1 MAGNYPDA
9 PSWRMAYD
17 RDGTQVYKISS
28 ANVITQLTSGDI
40 IALNDES
47 GSSVY
52 SAVPYNGQSGS
63 LVWFFPELRDLDA
76 YLSIRAP
83 GSYSP
88 SSFSVSVSTD
98 TTNGLDGT
106 WTQISTAIP
115 PAAEVKPLY
124 RTGIVSTTSL
134 GIRAV
139 KMTAGATSNNEWLS
153 STVHLYGEPAPGEN
167 PNRLALWHPTLDQRV
182 GPAYF
187 DWGNVPRSSSAD
199 LLFRVKNLSASL
211 TANSIRVAMEAAT
224 DTTPS
229 VPAQHTLSHA
239 GGSFLAQVNIGTL
252 APGAISS
259 AVTLRRITPSNAILS
274 LWSFRVFAE
283 STTGWT

>member
-17 RDGTQVYKISS
+17 RDGTQVFKINS
-28 ANVITQLTSGDI
+28 ANVITQLTSSDI
-40 IALNDES
+40 IAMNDES
-47 GSSVY
+47 NSSYPGAGYNSGSS
-52 SAVPYNGQSGS
+52 S
-63 LVWFFPELRDLDA
+63 LVWIFPELRDLDGYA
-76 YLSIRAP
+76 SIALN

-88 SSFSVSVSTD
+88 SSMTIAVSVD

-106 WTQISTAIP
+106 WTTISTTIP
-115 PAAEVKPLY
+115 TRAEVKPLY
-124 RTGIVSTTSL
+124 RTGIVSSTAL
-134 GIRAV
+134 GIRAL
-139 KMTAGATSNNEWLS
+139 KMTAGAVGANEW
-153 STVHLYGEPAPGEN
+153 TVAAVHLYGEPAPGEN

-182 GPAYF
+182 TPAYF

-199 LLFRVKNLSASL
+199 RLFRVKNLSSTL
-211 TANSIRVAMEAAT
+211 TATSVRVAMETFT

-229 VPAQHTLSHA
+229 VPAQHTLSTDGA
-239 GGSFLAQVNIGTL
+239 TFLAQVNIGSL

-259 AVTLRRITPSNAILS
+259 PLTMRRITPSNAVLS

>member
-17 RDGTQVYKISS
+17 RDGTQVFQINN
-28 ANVITQLTSGDI
+28 ANVITQLTSTQI

-47 GSSVY
+47 NSSTTG
-52 SAVPYNGQSGS
+52 AGYNTGTGS
-63 LVWFFPELRDLDA
+63 LVWIFPELRDLDA
-76 YLSIRAP
+76 FLAISLT
-83 GSYSP
+83 GSFSP
-88 SSFSVSVSTD
+88 DSFSVRVSSD

-106 WTQISTAIP
+106 WTTINSTIP
-115 PAAEVKPLY
+115 AKAEIKPLY
-124 RTGIVSTTSL
+124 RTGIVSSTQL

-139 KMTAGATSNNEWLS
+139 KMVAGANGANEWIAS
-153 STVHLYGEPAPGEN
+153 AVHLYGEPAPGEN
-167 PNRLALWHPTLDQRV
+167 PNRLALWHPTLDERV
-182 GPAYF
+182 TPAYF

-199 LLFRVKNLSASL
+199 RLFRVKNLSASL
-211 TANSIRVAMEAAT
+211 TANSVRVAMESHT

-229 VPAQHTLSHA
+229 VVGQHTLSHA

-252 APGAISS
+252 APGAISTP
-259 AVTLRRITPSNAILS
+259 VTLRRVTPSNAVLS
-274 LWSFRVFAE
+274 LWTFRVFAE